1 MARLSKQEKSSI
13 AKATNIINAGRKN
26 NKMIA
31 VIPRVAQ
38 LKSYKITPAQYDFIF
53 QLVPKITISLQS
65 NSSIVL
71 ATQLLDRFERLNDKI
86 SLEFNIEDHKTGGQF
101 LTMLQMI
108 ARKMQT
114 RKVKLYREIY
124 LDCEEMFDTLSSAF
138 SKTVK
143 RLIALSV

>member
-1 MARLSKQEKSSI
+1 M
-13 AKATNIINAGRKN
+13 
-26 NKMIA
+26 
-31 VIPRVAQ
+31 
-38 LKSYKITPAQYDFIF
+38 
-53 QLVPKITISLQS
+53 
-65 NSSIVL
+65 
-71 ATQLLDRFERLNDKI
+71 LDRFERLNDKI